1 MQFNKNQGHFLSE
14 VITEW
19 ERDGTVDP
27 ETATTLRNSFSI
39 RPFDWAKLA
48 MYSFFIAVVCVVI
61 ALIVLVADDFLVDLI
76 ERFYSAPD
84 SALCLGFG
92 VLAAVVFY
100 AGLRKRRSH
109 PENVF
114 GNESVLFVA
123 VLFTALSVRFL
134 GNVLDDGSGHYSLL
148 LLLAALLYGVVGA
161 WFESWLVWIFSLVSL
176 GSWYATETGFFTGWQ
191 SHFLGMNY
199 PLRFVVFGAVLTGAS
214 LLLRSPPRAVFLRP
228 PTYVM
233 GLVYFFT
240 SLWIVSITGNYGDWE
255 TWSRVPTTALWY
267 WGVLLGVASLAAI
280 AYGLKYEDAASRG
293 IGLAFLFLNLYT
305 RYCEYFWNHIHKAV
319 FFLILA
325 LSFWL
330 IGRKA
335 EKIWNM
341 EFMKKNACPSGDG
354 RTG

>member
-1 MQFNKNQGHFLSE
+1 MQFNKNQGHFLFD
-14 VITEW
+14 VIADW
-19 ERDGTVDP
+19 ESDGTIEP
-27 ETATTLRNSFSI
+27 ETADRLRKSFSI
-39 RPFDWAKLA
+39 RPFDWGRLA
-48 MYSFFIAVVCVVI
+48 MYSFLIAVLCVLI
-61 ALIVLVADDFLVDLI
+61 ALVVLVADDFLVELI

-84 SALCLGFG
+84 SALCIGFG
-92 VLAAVVFY
+92 ALAAVVFY
-100 AGLRKRRSH
+100 GGLRKRRTC

-123 VLFTALSVRFL
+123 VLFAALCIRFL

-148 LLLAALLYGVVGA
+148 LLLAAVLYAVVGY
-161 WFESWLVWIFSLVSL
+161 WFESWLVWIFSILSL
-176 GSWYATETGFFTGWQ
+176 GSWFATETGFVTGWQ
-191 SHFLGMNY
+191 THFLGMNY
-199 PLRFVVFGAVLTGAS
+199 PLRFVLFGAALTGVS
-214 LLLRSPPRAVFLRP
+214 FLFRFSPRAVFLRP
-228 PTYVM
+228 PTYTM

-240 SLWIVSITGNYGDWE
+240 ALWIVSITGNYGDWE

-280 AYGLKYEDAASRG
+280 GYGLKYEDATARG

-305 RYCEYFWNHIHKAV
+305 RYCEYFWGHIHKAV

-335 EKIWNM
+335 EKIWNL
-341 EFMKKNACPSGDG
+341 EFMKKDAVPAGTDG
-354 RTG
+354 AE